1 MKTNIVILA
10 AVLLSA
16 GVRAEILFYD
26 NFNGAT
32 IKSDWSIENENAAL
46 YALTED
52 ALDLT
57 ASSGDLYQTANSQKN
72 LFYITNPTAGDFE
85 MTVKLNSFVPA
96 SNYTQFNLLAYDDQ
110 DNHLRVNY
118 AYINEPSL
126 EIGNETAAV
135 WSSYSSA
142 QDLGTGEFYL
152 RLVKSGSS
160 YSQYYSLNGTD
171 FVQANSAM
179 SYGDGTPAKLAFA
192 ALVDPSESSHAYV
205 DWVVVT
211 DSAGYGDTN
220 IDAIPEPAVA
230 TLIGLVGVGALVG
243 RRIFS
248 M

>member
-52 ALDLT
+52 ALDLQ
-57 ASSGDLYQTANSQKN
+57 APSEDVYYNNHQN

-96 SNYTQFNLLAYDDQ
+96 ANNYSQFDLLAYDDQ

-118 AYINEPSL
+118 AYIGGTSL
-126 EIGNETAAV
+126 EIGNETAGV
-135 WSSYSSA
+135 WTSA
-142 QDLGTGEFYL
+142 YTLQDLGTGEFYL

-171 FVQANSAM
+171 FYQANSAM
-179 SYGDGTPAKLAFA
+179 SYGDGTPAYLAIA
-192 ALVDPSESSHAYV
+192 AMADPSESSHAYV